1 MKTSKRCGSQVSF
14 YDGNAL
20 IGTIDYSAHSDYY
33 IEDAIENWRT
43 GILTEAIIE
52 AFAKKVEN
60 ST

>member
-14 YDGNAL
+14 YDGNTL